1 MCGKTLAGY
10 REKWVLGGLLKERFC
25 FFFWSMCV
33 PVYMERLVPV
43 YMEVENGLCRERCR
57 DISV

>member
-1 MCGKTLAGY
+1 M
-10 REKWVLGGLLKERFC
+10 
-25 FFFWSMCV
+25 